1 MEPNLRDRIMNK
13 KLVKILVYVIIAAIA
28 LAGLA
33 YARDYLEERDKVLE
47 MQNRNGREYAPMVA
61 EDHPLYQRYIAEHPE
76 KKILL
81 ACVGDLTNDGVDE
94 LVVIYRASADGAC
107 ETVVLV
113 NENGD
118 YYETTPTPAPREY
131 QKMRFF
137 NMDKKDVLELL
148 VTGSKDGEVGYA
160 IYRIIDRELIDFFG
174 EGMEDCC

>member
-1 MEPNLRDRIMNK
+1 MNK
-13 KLVKILVYVIIAAIA
+13 KIIKLLVYVVVGALL

-33 YARDYLEERDKVLE
+33 YVRDYLEERDKVLE
-47 MQNRNGREYAPMVA
+47 MQNRNGREYAPQVE
-61 EDHPLYQRYIAEHPE
+61 EDHPLYQKYVQDHPE

-81 ACVGDLTNDGVDE
+81 ACAGDLTDDGVEE
-94 LVVIYRASADGAC
+94 LVVIYRASRDGAC

-113 NENGD
+113 NENGN

-137 NMDKKDVLELL
+137 DMDKKDVMELL
-148 VTGSKDGEVGYA
+148 ITGSKDGEVGYA

-174 EGMEDCC
+174 DGMEDCC

>member
-1 MEPNLRDRIMNK
+1 MNK
-13 KLVKILVYVIIAAIA
+13 KIIKLLVYVVVGALL

-33 YARDYLEERDKVLE
+33 YVRDYLAERDKVLE
-47 MQNRNGREYAPMVA
+47 MQNRNGREYAPEVE
-61 EDHPLYQRYIAEHPE
+61 EDHPLYQKYVQDHPE

-81 ACVGDLTNDGVDE
+81 ACVGDLTDDGVDE
-94 LVVIYRASADGAC
+94 LVVIYRASKDGAC

-113 NENGD
+113 NEDGY

-137 NMDKKDVLELL
+137 NMDKKDVMELL
-148 VTGSKDGEVGYA
+148 ITGSKDGEVGYA

>member
-1 MEPNLRDRIMNK
+1 MNK
-13 KLVKILVYVIIAAIA
+13 KIIKLLVYVVVGALL

-33 YARDYLEERDKVLE
+33 YVRDYLEERDKVLE
-47 MQNRNGREYAPMVA
+47 MQNRNGREYAPEVE
-61 EDHPLYQRYIAEHPE
+61 EDHPLYQKYVQDHPE

-81 ACVGDLTNDGVDE
+81 ACVGDLTDDGVDE
-94 LVVIYRASADGAC
+94 LVVIYRASKDGAC

-113 NENGD
+113 NEDGY

-137 NMDKKDVLELL
+137 NMDKKDVMELL
-148 VTGSKDGEVGYA
+148 ITGSKDGEVGYA

-174 EGMEDCC
+174 DGMEDCC

>member
-1 MEPNLRDRIMNK
+1 MNK
-13 KLVKILVYVIIAAIA
+13 KIIKLLVYVVVGA
-28 LAGLA
+28 LLLACLA
-33 YARDYLEERDKVLE
+33 YVRDYLKERDKVLE
-47 MQNRNGREYAPMVA
+47 MQNRNGREYAPQVS

-81 ACVGDLTNDGVDE
+81 ACAGDLTDDGVEE
-94 LVVIYRASADGAC
+94 LVVIYRASKEGAC

-137 NMDKKDVLELL
+137 NMDKKDVMELL
-148 VTGSKDGEVGYA
+148 ITGSKDGEVGYA

-174 EGMEDCC
+174 DGMEDCC

>member
-1 MEPNLRDRIMNK
+1 MK
-13 KLVKILVYVIIAAIA
+13 KKSVKLLIYGIAIIAL

-33 YARDYLEERDKVLE
+33 FLRDYLQKKDEVAE
-47 MQNRNGREYAPMVA
+47 MQSRNGREYAPFVE
-61 EDHPLYQRYIAEHPE
+61 EDHPLYQRYLAAHPE
-76 KKILL
+76 KEIIH
-81 ACVGDLTNDGVDE
+81 ASVGDLTNDGVDE
-94 LVVIYRASADGAC
+94 LVVIYLAADDGAC

-113 NENGD
+113 NDNGT
-118 YYETTPTPAPREY
+118 YYETTPTPAPREH

-160 IYRIIDRELIDFFG
+160 IYRIIDGELINFFG

>member
-1 MEPNLRDRIMNK
+1 MKKKTIKLLIYCVVAALLMTGLAFLRDFLQEK
-13 KLVKILVYVIIAAIA
+13 DEVA
-28 LAGLA
+28 
-33 YARDYLEERDKVLE
+33 ET
-47 MQNRNGREYAPMVA
+47 QSRNGREYAPMVE

-76 KKILL
+76 QKIFL

-94 LVVIYRASADGAC
+94 LVVIYLAGKDGSC

-113 NENGD
+113 NENGT
-118 YYETTPTPAPREY
+118 YYETPPTPAPREY

-160 IYRIIDRELIDFFG
+160 IYRIIDRELINFFG

>member
-1 MEPNLRDRIMNK
+1 MTMNK
-13 KLVKILVYVIIAAIA
+13 KVIKLLICCVMVAAL

-33 YARDYLEERDKVLE
+33 FLRDYLQEKDEVAE
-47 MQNRNGREYAPMVA
+47 MQSRNGREYAPFVE
-61 EDHPLYQRYIAEHPE
+61 EDHPLYQKYISDHPE
-76 KKILL
+76 KEILL
-81 ACVGDLTNDGVDE
+81 ACVGDLTDDGVEE
-94 LVVIYRASADGAC
+94 LVVLYRAGRDGSC

-113 NENGD
+113 NENGT
-118 YYETTPTPAPREY
+118 YYETTPTPAPREH

-160 IYRIIDRELIDFFG
+160 IYRIIDRELINFFG